1 MKGPPTYVS
10 LNDSASTAFATT
22 SKAHYHSSW
31 AFALDSLL
39 FISARIS
46 GRLSLTASDDRVRS
60 DKSSVSALRGRGP
73 YKATLGPLQL
83 VLHQSSGPSD
93 IAGVILMYYGT
104 SGIGR

>member
-1 MKGPPTYVS
+1 MRGPPTYVS
-10 LNDSASTAFATT
+10 LNDSATTAFATT
-22 SKAHYHSSW
+22 SKAHYHSW
-31 AFALDSLL
+31 AFALGSLI

-104 SGIGR
+104 SGTGR